1 MLAVKPLFGT
11 GVFAR
16 QTLDAVEAD
25 PSERELVDC
34 YRDSRSVAVRPAG
47 TPFSSVSLALDDV
60 RCH

>member
-25 PSERELVDC
+25 PSERELVVVI
-34 YRDSRSVAVRPAG
+34 RSCWFFAY
-47 TPFSSVSLALDDV
+47 FALD
-60 RCH
+60 